1 MHGHIGA
8 LAGGRES
15 CGTRSL
21 IWLLGTD
28 AYFTFMIQGSKGVIY
43 TATPDIPRSK
53 EVQGL
58 DIKSKNEK
66 EGIDADRCLR
76 RYNNSQ
82 HDWFGIG
89 RGRH

>member
-21 IWLLGTD
+21 IWLLGTG
-28 AYFTFMIQGSKGVIY
+28 AYFTFMIQGSKSVMCI
-43 TATPDIPRSK
+43 AAPDVPALE
-53 EVQGL
+53 EVEGL

-66 EGIDADRCLR
+66 EGEVMWIDA
-76 RYNNSQ
+76 
-82 HDWFGIG
+82 
-89 RGRH
+89 